1 MFEMVSASQDILPG
15 TEEGVVVKLSEEG
28 IVYTLHNEM
37 PLHISN
43 SVERLVRAA
52 LEQAGVTVWDWNEE
66 VFGVVHPGGRKILD
80 MVESR
85 LGLKKEK
92 LEAPRE
98 VMRQHGNTLSSCVI
112 IVLEEMRRRSA
123 ERSMATIGEGLEW
136 GLLFAFSPGI
146 TVETILLRAL
156 PIINQCN

>member
-1 MFEMVSASQDILPG
+1 
-15 TEEGVVVKLSEEG
+15 
-28 IVYTLHNEM
+28 
-37 PLHISN
+37 
-43 SVERLVRAA
+43 
-52 LEQAGVTVWDWNEE
+52 
-66 VFGVVHPGGRKILD
+66 

-98 VMRQHGNTLSSCVI
+98 VMRQHGNTLSSCII

-123 ERSMATIGEGLEW
+123 ERSMATVGEGLEW
-136 GLLFAFSPGI
+136 GLLFDFSPGI
-146 TVETILLRAL
+146 TVETILLCAL

>member
-1 MFEMVSASQDILPG
+1 
-15 TEEGVVVKLSEEG
+15 
-28 IVYTLHNEM
+28 M

-43 SVERLVRAA
+43 SVERLARAA
-52 LEQAGVTVWDWNEE
+52 LEQAGVTVRDWNEE
-66 VFGVVHPGGRKILD
+66 VFWVVHPGGRKILD

-85 LGLKKEK
+85 LGLRKEK

-98 VMRQHGNTLSSCVI
+98 VMRQHGNTLSSCII

-123 ERSMATIGEGLEW
+123 ERSMATVGEGLEW